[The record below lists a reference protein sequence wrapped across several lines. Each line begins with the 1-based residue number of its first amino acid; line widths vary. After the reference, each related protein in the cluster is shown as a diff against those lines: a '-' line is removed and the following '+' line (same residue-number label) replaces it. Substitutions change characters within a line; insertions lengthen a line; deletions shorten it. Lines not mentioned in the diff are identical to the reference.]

1 MKVGLIQMPV
11 TSEKEKNLSY
21 AVQSIYECTKQG
33 AELVILPEMFMC
45 PYSNKNFPVYAEQAG
60 EQTWKML
67 SDAAKNNCVFLIG
80 GSMPE
85 RDGNQIFNTSFVFDP
100 AGNEIARH
108 RKIHLFEIDVKGGQR
123 FKESDVFS
131 AGNSITM
138 LEAFG
143 IKIGLCLCFDM
154 RFPEL
159 SRIMTLKDAQMIVV
173 PASFNM
179 ITGPAHWELL
189 FRQRAVDNQL
199 YTIGV
204 APARDEN
211 GPYISYGNSIVVSP
225 WGDIVYR
232 ADEKPTTAVIDINL
246 EVNKNIRS
254 KLPLLSARRTDL
266 YKVEEI

>member
-1 MKVGLIQMPV
+1 MKIGLIQMPV

-21 AVQSIYECTKQG
+21 AAESICECTGQG
-33 AELVILPEMFMC
+33 AKLVILPEMFMC
-45 PYSNKNFPVYAEQAG
+45 PYTNEAFPVYAEQAG
-60 EQTWKML
+60 EETWKML
-67 SDAAKNNCVFLIG
+67 SDAAKNNSVFLVG

-85 RDGNQIFNTSFVFDP
+85 RDGNRIFNTSFVFDP

-108 RKIHLFEIDVKGGQR
+108 RKIHLFDIDVKGGQC

-131 AGNSITM
+131 AGNSITVFDA
-138 LEAFG
+138 LG
-143 IKIGLCLCFDM
+143 TKIGLCLCFDM

-159 SRIMTLKDAQMIVV
+159 SRIMALNDVQIIIA
-173 PASFNM
+173 PAAFNM
-179 ITGPAHWELL
+179 TTGPAHWELL

-211 GPYISYGNSIVVSP
+211 GPYISYGNSIVASP

-232 ADEKPTTAVIDINL
+232 ADEKPATAVIDIDL
-246 EVNKNIRS
+246 EMNKSIRS
-254 KLPLLSARRTDL
+254 QLPLLSARRTDL
-266 YKVEEI
+266 YRVEKI